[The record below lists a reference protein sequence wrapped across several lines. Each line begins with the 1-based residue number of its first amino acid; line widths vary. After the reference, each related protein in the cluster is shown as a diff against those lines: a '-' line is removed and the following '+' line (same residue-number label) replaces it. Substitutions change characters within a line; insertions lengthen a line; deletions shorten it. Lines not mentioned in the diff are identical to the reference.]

1 MEIGIVRQVSIV
13 DEVRDSY
20 LDYAMSVITS
30 RALPDVRDGLK
41 PVQRRILY
49 AMDDMGLRHDKPH
62 KKSARIVG
70 EVLGKYHPHSDAAV
84 YDAMVRMAQD
94 FTMRYPLV
102 DGHGNFGSVDGD
114 GAAAMRY
121 TEARLSAIAEEMLP
135 DLQKNTIDLADN
147 FDGTLKEPTVLPA
160 RLPNLLVNGAAGI
173 AVGMATN
180 IPPHNLAEVCDAIIH
195 VIDHYDDLDSVTVGD
210 LMRFIKGPDFPTGG
224 SVVGREELIAAYAT
238 GKGRLIVRAKAH
250 IEDLKGGRT
259 AIIVTELPYQVNK
272 STLVERIADLVRN
285 RKIETISDLRDE
297 SDRTGMR
304 IVIEIKR
311 GGDTQTT
318 LNQLLKYTTMQTTFG
333 VNMLALVDGEPR
345 VLSLKR
351 ILQHFIEHREEV
363 IRRRSEFELAHARQ
377 RAHILEGLKIALD
390 NLDEVISIIR
400 RSQTADIARTNL
412 MRRFKLTEIQ
422 AQAILDLPLRRL
434 AALERRKIEEELAEV
449 RKQIAYLEDLL
460 AHPRKILLLI
470 KQEMYDLRGKYG
482 DARRT
487 RIADEESDEFS
498 AEDLIPSE
506 DVLVAITQRGYIK
519 RVSRRS
525 YSARTQGE
533 AAPAREEDPI
543 LHLFA
548 ANSMDTALFFTDRGR
563 VFAEKVH
570 QIPDESRQ
578 ARGVPL
584 SNLIS
589 VVNGEAVV
597 SVVSVSDF
605 GQPEYLSL
613 VTTQGRI
620 KRMQLSELSSARPT
634 PMATISLD
642 EGDSLGWVLRTQGGQ
657 DLVLVTA
664 QGKAIRFSEEDVRP
678 MGRGAGGVNAIRL
691 AEEDMVAAADIA
703 RPESELVVVTRDGYG
718 KRTPISEYAAQA
730 RGGAGVMTIDS
741 SRLQGAG
748 SIAAACALGQ
758 EEEIALIS
766 AEGMVL
772 RTSVNGIPAQAR
784 AARGASVLKLKGKDQ
799 IVAIAWLSSHVG
811 SQGPAPSAGNEP
823 PDSEPPAKPARG
835 RGKGTTARPKAQPAR
850 RAPGTKAP
858 AKQAAAR
865 KAAASEATAPTGK
878 TRAKA
883 GETAPG
889 PAKKGAAVAAAK
901 VEAAVGAKKVKA
913 EAGGKALSR
922 AEPTKESKRA
932 PAKAEPAKESK
943 RAPAKAEPAK
953 ESKKAPA
960 KAEPAKESKKAPVRA
975 ELASETQK
983 VAEPGKKSGSARV
996 KTAKAA
1002 GAQAEPKPGS
1012 AATSAGESKTQAEP
1026 AAGKRTRKAAP
1037 TEPTKP
1043 AAARTMTE
1051 PKGKA
1056 KPGPAQAEVSAA
1068 PKGKRTAPKAG
1079 KKPA

>member
-135 DLQKNTIDLADN
+135 DLHKDTVDFADN

-180 IPPHNLAEVCDAIIH
+180 IPPHNLAEVCDA
-195 VIDHYDDLDSVTVGD
+195 VTYLIDHSDDLDSVSVED
-210 LMRFIKGPDFPTGG
+210 LMRYVRGPDFPTGG
-224 SVVGREELIAAYAT
+224 TVVGREGIVAAYAT
-238 GKGRLIVRAKAH
+238 GKGRVVVRAKAH

-311 GGDTQTT
+311 GADAQAT

-333 VNMLALVDGEPR
+333 VNMLALVGGEPR

-351 ILQHFIEHREEV
+351 ILQHFVEHRQEV
-363 IRRRSEFELAHARQ
+363 IRRRSEYELAHARQ

-412 MRRFKLTEIQ
+412 MRRIRLTEIK
-422 AQAILDLPLRRL
+422 AQAILYLPLRRL

-449 RKQIAYLEDLL
+449 RKQIAFLEDLL

-470 KQEMYDLRGKYG
+470 KQEMSDLRGKYG

-487 RIADEESDEFS
+487 RIADEEAAEFS
-498 AEDLIPSE
+498 AEDLIPQE
-506 DVLVAITQRGYIK
+506 DVLVAITQRGFIK

-525 YSARTQGE
+525 YSAHTQGE
-533 AAPAREEDPI
+533 ATPAREEDPI

-548 ANSMDTALFFTDRGR
+548 AHSMDSALFFTDRGR

-570 QIPDESRQ
+570 QVPDESRQ
-578 ARGVPL
+578 ARGIPL

-597 SVVSVSDF
+597 AVISVSDF
-605 GQPEYLSL
+605 EHPGYLTL
-613 VTTQGRI
+613 VTAQGRI
-620 KRMQLSELSSARPT
+620 KRMQLGELATVRT
-634 PMATISLD
+634 HAMAAISLD
-642 EGDSLGWVLRTQGGQ
+642 EGDSLGWVMRTQGGQ
-657 DLVLVTA
+657 DLILVTA
-664 QGKAIRFSEEDVRP
+664 QGKAIRFSEDEVRA
-678 MGRGAGGVNAIRL
+678 MGRGAGGVNALRL
-691 AEEDMVAAADIA
+691 AEGDTVAAADIA
-703 RPESELVVVTRDGYG
+703 RPESELVVMTRNGYG
-718 KRTPISEYAAQA
+718 KRTPIAEYPTQS
-730 RGGAGVMTIDS
+730 RGGAGVLTIDAG
-741 SRLQGAG
+741 RLEASGPVV
-748 SIAAACALGQ
+748 AACALGA

-772 RTSVNGIPAQAR
+772 RTAIKGIPAQAR
-784 AARGASVLKLKGKDQ
+784 AGRGAPVLKLKGRDHLA
-799 IVAIAWLSSHVG
+799 AIAWLSGHGNSD
-811 SQGPAPSAGNEP
+811 APPPPPDGGAEP
-823 PDSEPPAKPARG
+823 PKLARG
-835 RGKGTTARPKAQPAR
+835 RVRGADALAKPKPKATLVR
-850 RAPGTKAP
+850 RAPGAAGAAKKAAP
-858 AKQAAAR
+858 KVKPESKIKIAAAP
-865 KAAASEATAPTGK
+865 E
-878 TRAKA
+878 
-883 GETAPG
+883 
-889 PAKKGAAVAAAK
+889 
-901 VEAAVGAKKVKA
+901 
-913 EAGGKALSR
+913 
-922 AEPTKESKRA
+922 ESKPGVTRGKPRA
-932 PAKAEPAKESK
+932 VSKAEPAAPAAAKTESK
-943 RAPAKAEPAK
+943 PRPATKTESGAKPTAPGTAKTEGKAKPAAPGAAKAKSKEDPAGRSTAKPESKATRKRAGKAAQAAPATSTPRPRAGARG
-953 ESKKAPA
+953 KAPA
-960 KAEPAKESKKAPVRA
+960 
-975 ELASETQK
+975 
-983 VAEPGKKSGSARV
+983 V
-996 KTAKAA
+996 K
-1002 GAQAEPKPGS
+1002 P
-1012 AATSAGESKTQAEP
+1012 
-1026 AAGKRTRKAAP
+1026 
-1037 TEPTKP
+1037 KP
-1043 AAARTMTE
+1043 AAAKNEKST
-1051 PKGKA
+1051 
-1056 KPGPAQAEVSAA
+1056 PAPRKRSAA
-1068 PKGKRTAPKAG
+1068 RR
-1079 KKPA
+1079 KPA